1 MGLPKIATLV
11 PVPCLGGYRPTRTT
25 CIGLSSRNYC
35 TLRFLCC
42 YVRTRSR
49 RRRRHRDRRRILRR
63 KTCCEVSVVTG
74 VKEQITK

>member
-11 PVPCLGGYRPTRTT
+11 PVPCLGGYRPTRTI
-25 CIGLSSRNYC
+25 CIGLSSRNCC

-42 YVRTRSR
+42 CVRTRS
-49 RRRRHRDRRRILRR
+49 RRRHRDRRRILRR
-63 KTCCEVSVVTG
+63 KTFCEVSVVTG